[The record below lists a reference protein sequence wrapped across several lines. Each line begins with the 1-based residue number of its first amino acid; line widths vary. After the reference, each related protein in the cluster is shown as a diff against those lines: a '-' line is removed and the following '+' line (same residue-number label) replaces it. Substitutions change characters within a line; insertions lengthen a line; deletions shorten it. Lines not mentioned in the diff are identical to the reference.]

1 MNLIRN
7 KKIFAIMQ
15 RQVIFRICCSPPS
28 KQTLVLKYESYVAAQ
43 NAETGF
49 DHDREN
55 YPDKDYLILLIATL
69 SNGNDEIFHK
79 TYFPSSTERRKNGIE
94 KPTLSNNDGL
104 MTNIPMH
111 LRASKGERSLRMNYC
126 TKEERQ
132 ELKLHMADL
141 KVKSVTEAKNRLQ
154 KDIDK
159 DRAKEK
165 KKLMKEESF
174 DMTEMRKQLEVFY
187 QE

>member
-79 TYFPSSTERRKNGIE
+79 TYFPPSTERRKNGIE

-126 TKEERQ
+126 TKEER
-132 ELKLHMADL
+132 
-141 KVKSVTEAKNRLQ
+141 
-154 KDIDK
+154 
-159 DRAKEK
+159 
-165 KKLMKEESF
+165 
-174 DMTEMRKQLEVFY
+174 
-187 QE
+187 